1 MLMGTSFLAWLGW
14 IGFSFICL
22 VFTFNNALKISFENF
37 GDMTIRLLHT
47 SKRFPTHYGNS
58 SGSHVPSRS
67 NYVNLF
73 VKKFFHWTLVVYLS
87 LETMDSHYVDMN
99 NLEFPLCECARR
111 KTLFNESFSRN
122 LDHSLVQGPLKIWT
136 EHSKPP
142 IASLRSNIFLKKS
155 VKILS

>member
-1 MLMGTSFLAWLGW
+1 MNIIPCKPHA
-14 IGFSFICL
+14 
-22 VFTFNNALKISFENF
+22 
-37 GDMTIRLLHT
+37 RLP
-47 SKRFPTHYGNS
+47 R
-58 SGSHVPSRS
+58 SHVLPSRS

-136 EHSKPP
+136 EHSNFPLQGRGDSKRP
-142 IASLRSNIFLKKS
+142 IVLLRSNIFFEKKCE
-155 VKILS
+155 KAFLSI

>member
-22 VFTFNNALKISFENF
+22 VFTFNNALKISLKNF
-37 GDMTIRLLHT
+37 GDNKFA
-47 SKRFPTHYGNS
+47 SSERFLTHYENS

-99 NLEFPLCECARR
+99 NLEFLLCERGWR

-122 LDHSLVQGPLKIWT
+122 LDHSLVPY
-136 EHSKPP
+136 SKT
-142 IASLRSNIFLKKS
+142 SS
-155 VKILS
+155 KILHTTIHSQVV